1 MQKFIYELN
10 SNEHDNVEVNRSTR
24 HFATESNNVLLHRS
38 SIKTFANTTHSGT
51 KSRSLIVT
59 DMTTLKLIVTHVT
72 LPPTLIMCY

>member
-1 MQKFIYELN
+1 MQNFIFELN

-51 KSRSLIVT
+51 NSRSLIVT

-72 LPPTLIMCY
+72 LPHTLIMCY

>member
-10 SNEHDNVEVNRSTR
+10 SNEHNNVEVNRSTR
-24 HFATESNNVLLHRS
+24 HFATESNNILLHRS
-38 SIKTFANTTHSGT
+38 TIKTFANMTHSGT
-51 KSRSLIVT
+51 NSRSLIVT